1 MDSRLLPT
9 GMTTVEGCT
18 IERVGHDDVSDGQ
31 ILKVGQNETCLTT
44 GNGFQDL
51 RETQY
56 EEGKDYFPGYT
67 PHLWKRTPFFFTFK
81 CRDLLPQNVIRHLG
95 KFAYKPTF
103 GQVNP
108 DPVGHMSGCS
118 INKPT

>member
-51 RETQY
+51 RETQD
-56 EEGKDYFPGYT
+56 EEGKDYFNGYT
-67 PHLWKRTPFFFTFK
+67 PHLWKRILP
-81 CRDLLPQNVIRHLG
+81 LLPLHVL
-95 KFAYKPTF
+95 AYYLKRA
-103 GQVNP
+103 
-108 DPVGHMSGCS
+108 SYA
-118 INKPT
+118 